1 MKKLFFIAYGGGH
14 IKMLIPIIKYFRNYT
29 NYDVTVFG
37 LTTACS
43 VLEKENIPYISYQTF
58 ATQHTNDIGMKLL
71 KNEETSS
78 LISPNESIAYHGI
91 NYIDLINQ
99 LGENKAELVWKEKKR
114 QCFNPINFFITL
126 LKEIKP
132 DLVIATNSPRSEKAA
147 LDASRYLNITSI
159 CLVDMFALQAI
170 NWLSQKDYASKIC
183 VLNNSV
189 RDMFIQ
195 HGCSPESVVVTG
207 NPAFDSINDKKY
219 CDDALKLR
227 HSLCMNNDDKLIVYA
242 SQPEPEQ
249 HPFCDKKGNPGLPRE
264 IEIYLRNYIKNNKN
278 KKLVLRYH
286 PSENTIFNEQKN
298 IFHSKKS
305 DSLYTLLHA
314 ADLVIVTASTV
325 GLEASLIG
333 KNVLS
338 IDTSIFTDDAPFSK
352 MGISI
357 GVKRISDLEYHIN
370 KILAPAN
377 QNRIKYDINEA
388 DATKKII
395 NVIKSITC

>member
-1 MKKLFFIAYGGGH
+1 MK
-14 IKMLIPIIKYFRNYT
+14 
-29 NYDVTVFG
+29 
-37 LTTACS
+37 
-43 VLEKENIPYISYQTF
+43 
-58 ATQHTNDIGMKLL
+58 
-71 KNEETSS
+71 
-78 LISPNESIAYHGI
+78 
-91 NYIDLINQ
+91 
-99 LGENKAELVWKEKKR
+99 
-114 QCFNPINFFITL
+114 
-126 LKEIKP
+126 
-132 DLVIATNSPRSEKAA
+132 
-147 LDASRYLNITSI
+147 
-159 CLVDMFALQAI
+159 
-170 NWLSQKDYASKIC
+170 
-183 VLNNSV
+183 
-189 RDMFIQ
+189 
-195 HGCSPESVVVTG
+195 
-207 NPAFDSINDKKY
+207 
-219 CDDALKLR
+219 
-227 HSLCMNNDDKLIVYA
+227 
-242 SQPEPEQ
+242 
-249 HPFCDKKGNPGLPRE
+249 
-264 IEIYLRNYIKNNKN
+264 
-278 KKLVLRYH
+278 
-286 PSENTIFNEQKN
+286 NTIFNEQKN

>member
-1 MKKLFFIAYGGGH
+1 
-14 IKMLIPIIKYFRNYT
+14 
-29 NYDVTVFG
+29 
-37 LTTACS
+37 
-43 VLEKENIPYISYQTF
+43 
-58 ATQHTNDIGMKLL
+58 
-71 KNEETSS
+71 
-78 LISPNESIAYHGI
+78 
-91 NYIDLINQ
+91 
-99 LGENKAELVWKEKKR
+99 
-114 QCFNPINFFITL
+114 
-126 LKEIKP
+126 
-132 DLVIATNSPRSEKAA
+132 
-147 LDASRYLNITSI
+147 
-159 CLVDMFALQAI
+159 
-170 NWLSQKDYASKIC
+170 
-183 VLNNSV
+183 
-189 RDMFIQ
+189 
-195 HGCSPESVVVTG
+195 
-207 NPAFDSINDKKY
+207 
-219 CDDALKLR
+219 
-227 HSLCMNNDDKLIVYA
+227 A

-370 KILAPAN
+370 KILAP
-377 QNRIKYDINEA
+377 
-388 DATKKII
+388 
-395 NVIKSITC
+395 